1 MVRYIPT
8 TPSERAAMLA
18 RIGVTSVDELFA
30 DIPAHLRV
38 QGEMSL
44 PGPLAEAEVWSHVRE
59 LAARNANLDDYACF
73 LGAGIYDRLIPAAL
87 PAIVSRT
94 EFVTAYTPYQAEI
107 SQGVLQS
114 IYEYQSMIC
123 ELTGLD
129 VSNAS
134 VYDGATA
141 CAEAAI
147 LACGHT
153 GRDLVLLAE
162 GVHPEYRRVVETYL
176 QPQGLQV
183 ATVPLQNGQLD
194 VAALQDMLS
203 GEVAAVL
210 VQQPNFFGCV
220 EDMPTFSALAHRAGA
235 LFIAAVEPI
244 SLGLLAEPGSYGADI
259 AVGDGQSLGNP
270 PSFGGPTLG
279 FMACKQELVRRLP
292 GRIVGATV
300 DATGRPG
307 YVLTLQTREQ
317 HIRREK
323 ATSNI
328 CSNQALNALYATVYL
343 ALVGKEGLREAASLS
358 LQKAHYAADQLQ
370 AVPGFRA
377 AYSAPFFQEFTIQVE
392 RDPAEINTRLLEQ
405 KIIGGLALERFG
417 RQYAGL
423 MLFCVTEARTRSEID
438 RLVAVLKAW

>member
-1 MVRYIPT
+1 MRYIPT

-18 RIGVTSVDELFA
+18 RIGVTTVDELFA
-30 DIPAHLRV
+30 DIPAHLRIK
-38 QGEMSL
+38 GELAL
-44 PGPLAEAEVWSHVRE
+44 PGPMAEAQVWTHVRE
-59 LAARNANLDDYACF
+59 LAARNVNLDDYASF

-87 PAIVSRT
+87 PAIVSRS
-94 EFVTAYTPYQAEI
+94 EFITAYTPYQAEV

-176 QPQGLQV
+176 RSQGLQV
-183 ATVPLQNGQLD
+183 AAVPLYQGQLNFS
-194 VAALQDMLS
+194 ALQEMLS
-203 GEVAAVL
+203 SKVAAVL
-210 VQQPNFFGCV
+210 VQQPNFFGCI
-220 EDMPTFSALAHRAGA
+220 EDMPALSAMVRRAGA
-235 LFIAAVEPI
+235 LFVAVVEPI

-279 FMACKQELVRRLP
+279 FMACRQEFVRRMP
-292 GRIVGATV
+292 GRIVGATT
-300 DATGRPG
+300 DAAGRSG
-307 YVLTLQTREQ
+307 FVLTLQTREQ

-328 CSNQALNALYATVYL
+328 CSNQALNALCATVYL
-343 ALVGKEGLREAASLS
+343 ALVGKEGLREAANLS
-358 LQKAHYAADQLQ
+358 LQKAHYAADQLVQ
-370 AVPGFRA
+370 VPGFQA
-377 AYSAPFFQEFTIQVE
+377 AYAAPFFQEFTVQVE
-392 RDPAEINTRLLEQ
+392 RDPAEINARLLEE
-405 KIIGGLALERFG
+405 KIIGGLALERYG
-417 RQYAGL
+417 SQYAGQ
-423 MLFCVTEARTRSEID
+423 MLFCVTEARTRAEVD
-438 RLVAVLKAW
+438 RLVRVLKAW